1 MFPIPCRCMVEDM
14 VILEDDGLRKP
25 KKLNYESS
33 HVWRINLN
41 SVVTEFMYKR
51 IVSGNIKENDEHA
64 NVLN

>member
-14 VILEDDGLRKP
+14 VIPEDDGLRKP